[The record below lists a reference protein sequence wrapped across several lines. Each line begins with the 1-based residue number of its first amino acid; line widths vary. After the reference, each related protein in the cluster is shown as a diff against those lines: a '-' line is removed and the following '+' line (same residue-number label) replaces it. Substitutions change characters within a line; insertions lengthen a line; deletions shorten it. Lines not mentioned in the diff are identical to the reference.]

1 MTSAI
6 VVMGVSG
13 CGKSTLGRQIA
24 TSLGW
29 QFIEGDM
36 LHPPA
41 NIEKMAA
48 GIPLD
53 DSDRWPFLANVA
65 EAINAAAGAGV
76 VVSCSALKR
85 SYRDDIRSRAGA
97 VTFVLPL
104 MSRLQLVRRLQARTD
119 HFMPVSLLDSQL
131 ATLEIPGADEDVIT
145 LEGDISAADQLALV
159 VAELDKRN
167 VQKQEIPAPASRHR
181 PVGELDESAAT
192 QYPRSG

>member
-13 CGKSTLGRQIA
+13 CGKSTLGRGIA
-24 TSLGW
+24 KALGW

-41 NIEKMAA
+41 NIEKMTA

-53 DSDRWPFLANVA
+53 DADRWPFLANVA
-65 EAINAAAGAGV
+65 EAIKAAGGADV

-85 SYRDDIRSRAGA
+85 IYRDDIRARAGS

-104 MSRLQLVRRLQARTD
+104 MSRAQLLQRLQARKN
-119 HFMPVSLLDSQL
+119 HFMPVSLLETQL
-131 ATLEIPGADEDVIT
+131 ETLELPGADEDVIT
-145 LEGDISAADQLALV
+145 LDGDMSAADQLAQV
-159 VAELDKRN
+159 VAELNLRTGQ
-167 VQKQEIPAPASRHR
+167 V
-181 PVGELDESAAT
+181 
-192 QYPRSG
+192 